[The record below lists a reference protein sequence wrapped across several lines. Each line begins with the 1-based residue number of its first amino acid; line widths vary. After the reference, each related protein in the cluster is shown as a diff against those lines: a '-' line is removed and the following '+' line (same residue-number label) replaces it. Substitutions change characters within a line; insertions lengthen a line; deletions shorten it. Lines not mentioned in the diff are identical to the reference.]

1 MKQIKLTVIAAIL
14 TISVTVNAW
23 VGQSKSCIE
32 KEFGKPIKFEN
43 GNFVYRGTW
52 GSNLV
57 LVVHYDLRKDIADKV
72 IIFNSKTKLTLQDF
86 RCIVIYGCDTKLAD
100 WQLLKDDD
108 KVQMMECKRVGVVAL
123 FVKEKGMIIEASK
136 SLLKH

>member
-14 TISVTVNAW
+14 TISINVNAW
-23 VGQSKSCIE
+23 VGQSRACIE
-32 KEFGKPIKFEN
+32 KEFGKPIKVEN

-57 LVVHYDLRKDIADKV
+57 LLVHYNVRKDVADKV
-72 IIFNSKTKLTLQDF
+72 IITSSKAKLTLKDF
-86 RCIVIYGCDTKLAD
+86 RCIVIFGCGTKLAD

-108 KVQMMECKRVGVVAL
+108 KVQMMECKRIGVVAL